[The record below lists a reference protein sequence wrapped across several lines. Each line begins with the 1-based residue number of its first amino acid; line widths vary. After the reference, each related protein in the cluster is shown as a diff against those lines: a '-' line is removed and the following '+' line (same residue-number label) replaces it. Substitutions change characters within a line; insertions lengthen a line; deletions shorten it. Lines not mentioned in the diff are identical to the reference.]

1 MFFLDTLR
9 DSTYGIKKFL
19 KLSQVGV
26 NRYLSMTWED
36 KNREFVRLGS
46 VIKNVLKNYRHESDE
61 ELTQIWSLWEKVVGP
76 VIAENAQ
83 PAAFKGN
90 ILILHVNSSTWIQQ
104 LRFLK
109 KDMIAKINDALG
121 KEMVSEIK
129 FKIGSLY

>member
-1 MFFLDTLR
+1 
-9 DSTYGIKKFL
+9 
-19 KLSQVGV
+19 
-26 NRYLSMTWED
+26 MTWKD
-36 KNREFVRLGS
+36 KNRKFVRLGS
-46 VIKNVLKNYRHESDE
+46 VIKNVLKNYRNESDE

-90 ILILHVNSSTWIQQ
+90 ILILHVSSSTWIQQ

-109 KDMIAKINDALG
+109 KDMIAKINDAFG

>member
-1 MFFLDTLR
+1 
-9 DSTYGIKKFL
+9 
-19 KLSQVGV
+19 
-26 NRYLSMTWED
+26 MTSED

-46 VIKNVLKNYRHESDE
+46 VIKNVLKNYRLESDE

-109 KDMIAKINDALG
+109 KDLIAKINDALG